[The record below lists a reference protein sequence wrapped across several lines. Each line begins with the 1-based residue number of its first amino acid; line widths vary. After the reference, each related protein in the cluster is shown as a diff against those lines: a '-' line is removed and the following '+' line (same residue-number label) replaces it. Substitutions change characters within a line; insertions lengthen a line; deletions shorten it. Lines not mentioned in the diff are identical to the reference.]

1 MDKNYFELTIKFDKS
16 NYEKI
21 LETLYL
27 SGIHN
32 MLETENSIVIYFPEK
47 DNSAVDST
55 MRELFSR
62 KLADKKSIE
71 LKILVNQDWDRN
83 WKKSISPVFIKD
95 KIIVYPSWLK
105 KDLKKYKSRILIEI
119 DPKMS
124 FGTGHNETTQL
135 VLELMCDF
143 YDSKDKYV
151 LDYGCG
157 TAVLAIAAIKQGIK
171 KAVAIDIDEDSIE
184 NAKEYL
190 QKNKVTGKIQLY
202 KKDISRIKE
211 KNFDAIYANILRNV
225 IEENLGNMYKKLKTG
240 GKLFISGVL
249 ADEEDRISVSLK
261 KNKFIIIDKRF
272 KSEWLGI
279 YAVKE

>member
-1 MDKNYFELTIKFDKS
+1 MDKNYFELEINFDKK

-21 LETLYL
+21 LEVLYL
-27 SGIHN
+27 SGIRN
-32 MLETENSIVIYFPEK
+32 LLETENSITVYFSEK
-47 DNSAVDST
+47 DKSSVDKIT
-55 MRELFSR
+55 RELFSG
-62 KLADKKSIE
+62 KLADKKSIV
-71 LKILVNQDWDRN
+71 LKMLVNQDWDRN
-83 WKKSISPVFIKD
+83 WKKSIKPVFIKD
-95 KIIVYPSWLK
+95 EIIVYPSWLK
-105 KDLKKYKSRILIEI
+105 NSIKKDKDRILIEI

-143 YDSKDKYV
+143 KDSKDKFA

-157 TAVLAIAAIKQGIK
+157 TAVLAIAAVKQGIK

-190 QKNKVTGKIQLY
+190 QRNNIKGKIKIY
-202 KKDISRIKE
+202 KKDIFGIKE
-211 KNFDAIYANILRNV
+211 KNFDVIYANILRNV
-225 IEENLGNMYKKLKTG
+225 IEKNLVNIYRKLKKG

-249 ADEEDRISVSLK
+249 ADEEYKISASLK
-261 KNKFIIIDKRF
+261 ENGFRIVDKRF

-279 YAVKE
+279 FAVKD